1 MGSILQS
8 FAAFSLAGTLLLSLL
23 PGGAMRRTSAMVIGL
38 LTLLFWT
45 ERLLSILPW
54 AFDAS
59 VTTSVLSSTSISL
72 EAAALEAAASLEN
85 RP

>member
-8 FAAFSLAGTLLLSLL
+8 FAAFSLAGTLLLALL
-23 PGGAMRRTSAMVIGL
+23 PEGAMRRTSAMAIGL

-54 AFDAS
+54 AVDTS
-59 VTTSVLSSTSISL
+59 VTPSVLSSTGISL
-72 EAAALEAAASLEN
+72 EAAALEAAAALES